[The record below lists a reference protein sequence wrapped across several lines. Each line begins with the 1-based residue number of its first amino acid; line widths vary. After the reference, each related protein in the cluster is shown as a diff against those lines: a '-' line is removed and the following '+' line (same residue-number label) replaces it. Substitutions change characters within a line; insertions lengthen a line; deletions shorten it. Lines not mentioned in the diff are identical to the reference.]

1 MDGGLM
7 DEEIFATIFRG
18 DKPKTLATIEPFHL
32 PALLTT
38 STSNRS
44 CYCHFRH
51 RRDE

>member
-18 DKPKTLATIEPFHL
+18 DEPKTLATIEPFHL

-38 STSNRS
+38 SAFSRS
-44 CYCHFRH
+44 CCCHFRH